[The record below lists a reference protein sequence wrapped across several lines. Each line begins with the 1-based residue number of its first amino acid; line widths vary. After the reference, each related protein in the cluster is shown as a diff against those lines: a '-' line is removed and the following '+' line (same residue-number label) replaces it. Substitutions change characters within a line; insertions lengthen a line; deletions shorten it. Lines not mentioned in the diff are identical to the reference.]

1 MSTKANYFKIGIFV
15 ISATIIA
22 IIAIIALGVG
32 TIFQKKIMIE
42 TYIDGSVQGLDV
54 GSPFKFRG
62 VKLGNVE
69 KITFVAR
76 EYQFDRASE
85 DYLTYGQYIL
95 VKSTFDS
102 SQEITEEEMRFFV
115 ERMIK
120 KGLRFRLASQG
131 VTGAAYLEADY
142 LDPEEYP
149 PMEIT
154 WEPHTY
160 YVPSVPSTI
169 TEFTE
174 SVDKILE
181 KLEEINIQGITTNLE
196 SILVS
201 VNKMLDDA
209 KLANITKQTGNLLVR
224 LRETN
229 KRLSPLLSDASATMA
244 TIRRITGDAEKPM
257 TQSLSALGELPD
269 IITQLKSTLRQFRY
283 FVSDEKQ
290 NVEVSTENVRV
301 ITENLRDLSENVKR
315 YPSHFLFGNSPPH
328 SQPGGKK

>member
-1 MSTKANYFKIGIFV
+1 MSAKANYFKIGIFV
-15 ISATIIA
+15 IAATIIA
-22 IIAIIALGVG
+22 IIAIIILGVG
-32 TIFQKKIMIE
+32 TMFQKKIMIE
-42 TYIDGSVQGLDV
+42 TYIDGSVQGLDI

-76 EYQFDRASE
+76 EYDFDRGSE
-85 DYLTYGQYIL
+85 EYLSYGQYIL

-115 ERMIK
+115 EKMIK

-209 KLANITKQTGNLLVR
+209 KLANITKQTGNLLVG